1 MAVPDHKVAEILDGE
16 LHVSPRP
23 GPRHA
28 LASSRLGGDIIGPF
42 DAGRG
47 GPGGWWILFEP
58 ELHLADEVAVPD
70 LAGWRRERMPEI
82 PETAY
87 FTVPPDW
94 VCETISPST
103 ERIDRGKK
111 LPIYAR
117 AGVGYLWLLNPGPLT
132 LEILKLE
139 HGRWVVIATHSEDVL
154 VRAEP
159 FETTEIDLK
168 RLWGR

>member
-1 MAVPDHKVAEILDGE
+1 M
-16 LHVSPRP
+16 
-23 GPRHA
+23 
-28 LASSRLGGDIIGPF
+28 
-42 DAGRG
+42 
-47 GPGGWWILFEP
+47 
-58 ELHLADEVAVPD
+58 
-70 LAGWRRERMPEI
+70 

-87 FTVPPDW
+87 FAVPPDW

-103 ERIDRGKK
+103 ERLDRGKK
-111 LPIYAR
+111 LAIYAR

-139 HGRWVVIATHSEDVL
+139 QGRWVVFGTHSEDAL

-159 FETTEIDLK
+159 FEAMEIELK